1 MVCLRSGSCDGTV
14 RVWEVS
20 SGECV
25 AVLQGHTDY
34 VINVQF
40 DDDIIASASFD
51 KTVKV
56 PWWLGLAFEYRK
68 TMAYV
73 CSRVPNPLDLYGNE

>member
-1 MVCLRSGSCDGTV
+1 MTKNPLPCVRSGSCDGTV
-14 RVWEVS
+14 RVWEMS

-56 PWWLGLAFEYRK
+56 YICMG
-68 TMAYV
+68 
-73 CSRVPNPLDLYGNE
+73 CG